1 MKFKATETQSFNIN
15 VSGGNLN
22 INQEDVDGVTTTSTT
37 IMTLDKNK
45 LYVNGTIGMTE
56 NIVHGDNTDTYF
68 GFPATDT
75 FAVTTLGVERMRID
89 EWGNVGIGRLLQP
102 SDTYKLYVNG
112 TIGMTENIVHGDNTD
127 TYFGFPATDTFAVT
141 TLGVERMRIDEW
153 GNVGIGR
160 LLQPSDTYKLYVN
173 GTIGMTGYIVHGY
186 GDTNTFFGFPDW
198 DTFAVTTL
206 GIERMRID
214 SDGVVAI
221 GGSGGIPS
229 YELSTYKLYVN
240 GTMHVTG
247 TITGNI
253 SGNAS
258 TANTLVGG
266 PTLSYTSPLS
276 GDDSSGLGSG
286 SYWNHGGQYQLK
298 LASTNNCMVFRV
310 SRTDNARQALIQVGH
325 KDGGYDQHKGSLF
338 LNRWG
343 GSVYVGNSVGVTSD
357 DRVKHNE
364 KPIKNA
370 LSIIKQL
377 KPLNYIKTFKMY
389 DRNHHFDLDASGVPI
404 NEENRKLI
412 FESEYIYET
421 GLIAQKVREIPE
433 LEFCVRGVES
443 EISKETI
450 FKKDSSGNDILDED
464 GKKIIEKEIERVEER
479 KLHMDYNSIFTMHI
493 AATQE
498 IDKIQ
503 QAEKT
508 KLAAAEAEIVTLK
521 NKATSLETTVAD
533 LISRITALENP

>member
-1 MKFKATETQSFNIN
+1 
-15 VSGGNLN
+15 
-22 INQEDVDGVTTTSTT
+22 
-37 IMTLDKNK
+37 
-45 LYVNGTIGMTE
+45 
-56 NIVHGDNTDTYF
+56 
-68 GFPATDT
+68 
-75 FAVTTLGVERMRID
+75 
-89 EWGNVGIGRLLQP
+89 
-102 SDTYKLYVNG
+102 
-112 TIGMTENIVHGDNTD
+112 
-127 TYFGFPATDTFAVT
+127 
-141 TLGVERMRIDEW
+141 
-153 GNVGIGR
+153 
-160 LLQPSDTYKLYVN
+160 
-173 GTIGMTGYIVHGY
+173 
-186 GDTNTFFGFPDW
+186 
-198 DTFAVTTL
+198 
-206 GIERMRID
+206 
-214 SDGVVAI
+214 
-221 GGSGGIPS
+221 
-229 YELSTYKLYVN
+229 
-240 GTMHVTG
+240 
-247 TITGNI
+247 
-253 SGNAS
+253 
-258 TANTLVGG
+258 
-266 PTLSYTSPLS
+266 
-276 GDDSSGLGSG
+276 
-286 SYWNHGGQYQLK
+286 
-298 LASTNNCMVFRV
+298 MVFRV
-310 SRTDNARQALIQVGH
+310 NRLGNTRNALIQVGH
-325 KDGGYDQHKGSLF
+325 ESPSYDQYKGNLY

-343 GSVYVGNSVGVTSD
+343 GGVYYGTSGVATSD

-498 IDKIQ
+498 IDRIQ

-508 KLAAAEAEIVTLK
+508 KLLEQTSKLDSAEAKI
-521 NKATSLETTVAD
+521 TSLETTVAD